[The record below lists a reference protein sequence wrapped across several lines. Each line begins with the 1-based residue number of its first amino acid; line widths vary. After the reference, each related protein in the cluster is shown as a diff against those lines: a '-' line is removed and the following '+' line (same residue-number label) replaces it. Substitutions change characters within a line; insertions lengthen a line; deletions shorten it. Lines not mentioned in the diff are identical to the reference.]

1 MKLIEQAIAE
11 GSFLL
16 DLPAEDFASLI
27 HRTLDEMESRR
38 RLTPDQRREVE
49 AALIEREQ
57 RIPSAIGHGVA
68 VPHVYSDSLSEPL
81 IVMVRLARSIAMDA
95 PDGTPT
101 RFAFILLGP
110 TKATA
115 AHLDTLAGIARL
127 MLDDECRYELRRARS
142 KSELLEAINRF
153 IERTTPAPPE
163 ELVAPQPLERTGRF
177 CGGLIADVRRRLPRY
192 VSDFTDGLDVKCVS
206 STVFMVFACLAP
218 AVTFGGVMAA
228 QTDHQIGA
236 VEMITATAACGIVF
250 ALLGGQPL
258 ILLGGTGPLLIFS
271 AILYQ
276 LCGDLEIR
284 FLPAYLWVGA
294 WTAGLLLLLA
304 ATDASFLMRYLTRF
318 TDEIFAALISLI
330 FAYEAVKA
338 LVYVFR
344 DLDIKQHHDTALLT
358 LLLALGTLY
367 IATTLSAFRRSRYL
381 VPAMREFLADFGP
394 TIALATMTLVAIW
407 LGEVY
412 LDVLPVPDSFQT
424 TSGRPWLVDPF
435 AAPRWVRYA
444 ACVPALLATVL
455 IFINQNITARLVDAP
470 QHKLEK
476 GPAYHLDLA
485 VVGLLVG
492 ACSMFGLPWLVGGSF
507 RRSITC
513 AAWPPSKRSLPG
525 TEIAA
530 TESST
535 CARRA

>member
-1 MKLIEQAIAE
+1 MKFIEQAIAE

-16 DLPAEDFASLI
+16 DVQAEDFSSLI
-27 HRTLDEMESRR
+27 HGTLDEMVARQ

-49 AALIEREQ
+49 AALLARERQ
-57 RIPSAIGHGVA
+57 IPSAIGHGVA
-68 VPHVYSDSLSEPL
+68 VPHFYSDSLTEPL
-81 IVMVRLARSIAMDA
+81 IVMVRLAHSINMDA

-115 AHLDTLAGIARL
+115 AHLETLAGIARL

-142 KSELLEAINRF
+142 KSELLEAIGHFLQR
-153 IERTTPAPPE
+153 ITPARAAE
-163 ELVAPQPLERTGRF
+163 ALAVAEPLERTGRF
-177 CGGLIADVRRRLPRY
+177 CGGLIADVRRRLPVY
-192 VSDFTDGLDVKCVS
+192 ASDFKDGLDFKSVS
-206 STVFMVFACLAP
+206 SVLFMVFACLAP
-218 AVTFGGVMAA
+218 AVTFGGVMAV
-228 QTDHQIGA
+228 QTDHHIGA
-236 VEMITATAACGIVF
+236 VEMITATAASGIVF

-258 ILLGGTGPLLIFS
+258 ILLGGTGPLLIFT

-276 LCGDLEIR
+276 LCGDFEIP
-284 FLPAYLWVGA
+284 FLPAYLWVGV

-338 LVYVFR
+338 LILVFR

-367 IATTLSAFRRSRYL
+367 VATSLSAFRRSRYL

-435 AAPRWVRYA
+435 AAPRWVR
-444 ACVPALLATVL
+444 
-455 IFINQNITARLVDAP
+455 
-470 QHKLEK
+470 
-476 GPAYHLDLA
+476 
-485 VVGLLVG
+485 
-492 ACSMFGLPWLVGGSF
+492 
-507 RRSITC
+507 
-513 AAWPPSKRSLPG
+513 
-525 TEIAA
+525 
-530 TESST
+530 
-535 CARRA
+535 